1 MEWISSSGLI
11 DFNSDVKALGGL
23 KNLARTNYMRNL
35 WAIMKTFK
43 VLPTD
48 PNFLALTD
56 AQIDLMIHSMNEDAR
71 EAELAR
77 KGLTVDSEHYD
88 SSFEDD
94 VWNKDDGEWDV
105 LREGHDADKIA
116 QQVQALT
123 RKEDQ
128 SNLDK
133 RFDGLDEYNEY
144 REAGGKT
151 SRETE
156 VEQYMNKRL
165 EEAYEKARDLD
176 ASRGSS
182 KLIDDKDRPE
192 AKGALGDNM
201 ANLDKEAIEQS
212 IALFNSDDDDFDA
225 L

>member
-1 MEWISSSGLI
+1 
-11 DFNSDVKALGGL
+11 
-23 KNLARTNYMRNL
+23 MRNI
-35 WAIMKTFK
+35 WAIMKTFN

-77 KGLTVDSEHYD
+77 KGLSVESEHYD
-88 SSFEDD
+88 SGFEEE
-94 VWNKDDGEWDV
+94 VWNREDGEWDV

-116 QQVQALT
+116 KQVEALT

-133 RFDGLDEYNEY
+133 RFEGLDEYNEY

-156 VEQYMNKRL
+156 VEQYMKKRL
-165 EEAYEKARDLD
+165 AEAYEKARDLES
-176 ASRGSS
+176 SRGSS

-192 AKGALGDNM
+192 AKGALNDNM
-201 ANLDKEAIEQS
+201 ADLDKKAIEDS
-212 IALFNSDDDDFDA
+212 IALFNADDDDFDA